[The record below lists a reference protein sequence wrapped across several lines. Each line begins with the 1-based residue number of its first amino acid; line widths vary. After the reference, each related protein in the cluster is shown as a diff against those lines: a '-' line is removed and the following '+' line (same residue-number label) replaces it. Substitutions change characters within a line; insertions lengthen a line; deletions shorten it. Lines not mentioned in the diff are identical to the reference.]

1 MMKEE
6 KIITKRR
13 KWYFNYELYVGG
25 SALIV
30 SVVALALGIY
40 EANLERAHQRA
51 SVWPRLELNRNYDDI
66 SSKLTYTIANNGL
79 GPAIIKSSTLSVNGK
94 VVDNW
99 DEVLFSL
106 YCKRYQRSTRK
117 IGNSVLPPTTTLTML
132 QTRDPDLFALG
143 YRQFSE
149 KDVQLSIAIC
159 YCSVFDECWLTDRN
173 NNPTKVEAC
182 STIPSNR
189 D

>member
-6 KIITKRR
+6 KIITKR
-13 KWYFNYELYVGG
+13 KWYFNYELYVAG

-40 EANLERAHQRA
+40 EANLEREHQRA
-51 SVWPRLELNRNYDDI
+51 SVWPRLELNRSYDDT
-66 SSKLTYTIANNGL
+66 SSKLTYTLTNNGL
-79 GPAIIKSSTLSVNGK
+79 GPAIIKFSTLSVNGK
-94 VVDNW
+94 VVENW
-99 DEVLFSL
+99 DEVLFTL
-106 YCKRYQRSTRK
+106 YGNRYQRSTRR
-117 IGNSVLPPTTTLTML
+117 IGNSVLPPKAALTML
-132 QTRDPDLFALG
+132 QINDADLFALG

-149 KDVQLSIAIC
+149 KDVQLGIAIC

-182 STIPSNR
+182 SAK
-189 D
+189 